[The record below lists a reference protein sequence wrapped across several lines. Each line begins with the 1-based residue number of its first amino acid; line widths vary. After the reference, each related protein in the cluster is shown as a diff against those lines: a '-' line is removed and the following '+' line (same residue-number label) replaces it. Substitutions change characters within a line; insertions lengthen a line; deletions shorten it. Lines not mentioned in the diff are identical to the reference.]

1 MFVASGVG
9 APPSPS
15 RDDRDL
21 EMVKTLQEI
30 QKALQTPRDTGRLG
44 RLDEEEVKERHDSAY
59 SIAGL
64 EFKQSLPAI
73 KDSDTDLDRHIREY
87 QSILDCHTIGKKRVR
102 PYDMLSVFRKT
113 LVPGGTRLKVYDTA
127 VPRARKQGRL
137 PLEAKEVYD
146 EIIA

>member
-15 RDDRDL
+15 KDDRDL

-64 EFKQSLPAI
+64 EFKQSLPVI

-87 QSILDCHTIGKKRVR
+87 QSILDCHTIGKKGVR
-102 PYDMLSVFRKT
+102 P
-113 LVPGGTRLKVYDTA
+113 
-127 VPRARKQGRL
+127 
-137 PLEAKEVYD
+137 
-146 EIIA
+146 